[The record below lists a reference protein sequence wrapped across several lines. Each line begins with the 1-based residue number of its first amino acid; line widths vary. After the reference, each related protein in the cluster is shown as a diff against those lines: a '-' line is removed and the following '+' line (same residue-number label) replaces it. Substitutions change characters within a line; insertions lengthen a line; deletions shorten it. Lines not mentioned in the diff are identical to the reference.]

1 MSSKIQKKILD
12 LIGEN
17 NIKNNNIKNL
27 KDISNWDSL
36 KYIELILNVE
46 SFLKKKLTEKEI
58 MKLQKI
64 DEIKKF
70 IKLK

>member
-1 MSSKIQKKILD
+1 MNSKIQKIID

-27 KDISNWDSL
+27 RDISNWDSL
-36 KYIELILNVE
+36 KYIDLILNVE

-58 MKLQKI
+58 IKLQKI